1 MPLDQ
6 PVDTAGRGAYPN
18 PRRQAH
24 EGRSPRW
31 YRQLPLAIVALL
43 LLTLVLASL
52 ALGHRS
58 DQLRARFADVVMPAH
73 DALLRIQLSLAG
85 ELAAI
90 RGYQLTGERL
100 YLARLRAARE
110 GEVDADRRLA
120 RLAPLLGPE
129 VERAVATLEARRNT
143 WSEEPERL
151 LRGEITR
158 EELSGSLAQGQQ
170 RFEAALVA
178 ADRVNAAV
186 NRAEDALV
194 HGMGT
199 AAWVERMMVI
209 LVSLAALPV
218 VLVVGWLARRLEGA
232 TRHLSES
239 ETRIRQIAENLREV
253 VWISDPTLTTCYYIN
268 PAFERVWRRPLAT
281 VYENART
288 LLEMVHP
295 DDRERVEAAM
305 DGYSKGEFRV
315 RFRIVRPTGEVR
327 WVAVRAAA
335 VRDEH
340 AKIYRI
346 VGTAEDI
353 TERKRAEEE
362 REDLLVRERRA
373 RAETEAA
380 LQTRD
385 RVLRIV
391 SHDLKNPLHTIGMT
405 AELLEMLP
413 SEKRAQQIGILKRT
427 VQRAQQLV
435 FDLLDAARVQSDQP
449 LAVEPEPAETAPL
462 LAEAVEAFNLQAEQK
477 NLRLEQRLAEGA
489 EMVMAD
495 QRRVLQV
502 LTNLL
507 GNAVKFTP
515 EGGLIRVE
523 AEPHGP
529 DAVEFSVSDS
539 GPGIAP
545 EVIPNIFEPFTQARD
560 GATLGTGLGL
570 AIAKG
575 IVEAHGGRISV
586 ESAPGAGSTFR
597 FTLPRPTA

>member
-1 MPLDQ
+1 
-6 PVDTAGRGAYPN
+6 VDSTRSGAHPIAYLRPYGD
-18 PRRQAH
+18 RA
-24 EGRSPRW
+24 PRW
-31 YRQLPLAIVALL
+31 YRHVPLVIVVLL

-52 ALGHRS
+52 ALGRRS
-58 DQLRARFADVVMPAH
+58 DQLRGRFADVVMPAH
-73 DALLRIQLSLAG
+73 DALLRIQLALAA

-90 RGYQLTGERL
+90 RGYQLTGEEMYLTRL
-100 YLARLRAARE
+100 
-110 GEVDADRRLA
+110 RLA
-120 RLAPLLGPE
+120 RGKEAAADSQLALLAPQLGP
-129 VERAVATLEARRNT
+129 VVKRAVATLEDRRNT
-143 WSEEPERL
+143 WAEEPEKL
-151 LRGEITR
+151 LGGQITR
-158 EELSGSLAQGQQ
+158 EQLTGSLAQGQQ
-170 RFEAALVA
+170 RFEAALFA
-178 ADRVNAAV
+178 ADNVNAAV
-186 NRAEDALV
+186 NNAEDALV
-194 HGMGT
+194 HGIGT

-253 VWISDPTLTTCYYIN
+253 VWISDPKLTTCYYIN
-268 PAFERVWRRPLAT
+268 PAFERVWRRPLEA

-295 DDRERVEAAM
+295 EDRERVDAALE
-305 DGYSKGEFRV
+305 GYSRGTFRL
-315 RFRIVRPTGEVR
+315 RYRIIRPSSDVR
-327 WVAVRAAA
+327 WISVRAAA
-335 VRDEH
+335 VRDEDG
-340 AKIYRI
+340 KIYRI

-362 REDLLVRERRA
+362 REELLERERQA

-405 AELLEMLP
+405 AELLEILP
-413 SEKRAQQIGILKRT
+413 AEKRAQQIGIIRRT

-435 FDLLDAARVQSDQP
+435 FDLLDAARLQSDRP
-449 LAVEPEPAETAPL
+449 LAVEPERVETAPL
-462 LAEAVEAFNLQAEQK
+462 LGEAVEAFGLQVEQK
-477 NLRLEQRLAEGA
+477 NLRLEERLADGA
-489 EMVMAD
+489 ELVMAD
-495 QRRVLQV
+495 RRRVLQV

-523 AEPHGP
+523 AEPHGA

-545 EVIPNIFEPFTQARD
+545 EVIPDIFEPFTQAKD

-570 AIAKG
+570 SIAKG

-586 ESAPGAGSTFR
+586 ESAPGSGTTFR
-597 FTLPRPTA
+597 FTLPRPAA

>member
-1 MPLDQ
+1 NTWAEEPEKLL
-6 PVDTAGRGAYPN
+6 
-18 PRRQAH
+18 
-24 EGRSPRW
+24 EGQITRE
-31 YRQLPLAIVALL
+31 QLS
-43 LLTLVLASL
+43 ASL
-52 ALGHRS
+52 A
-58 DQLRARFADVVMPAH
+58 
-73 DALLRIQLSLAG
+73 
-85 ELAAI
+85 
-90 RGYQLTGERL
+90 T
-100 YLARLRAARE
+100 
-110 GEVDADRRLA
+110 
-120 RLAPLLGPE
+120 
-129 VERAVATLEARRNT
+129 
-143 WSEEPERL
+143 
-151 LRGEITR
+151 
-158 EELSGSLAQGQQ
+158 GQQ
-170 RFEAALVA
+170 RFEAALLA
-178 ADRVNAAV
+178 ADGVNAAV
-186 NRAEDALV
+186 NRVEDALV
-194 HGMGT
+194 HGIGT

-218 VLVVGWLARRLEGA
+218 VVVVGWLARRLEGA

-295 DDRERVEAAM
+295 DDRERVEGALE
-305 DGYSKGEFRV
+305 GYSRGEYRL
-315 RFRIVRPTGEVR
+315 RYRIVRPSGDVR
-327 WVAVRAAA
+327 WISARAAA
-335 VRDEH
+335 VRDESG
-340 AKIYRI
+340 KIYRI

-362 REDLLVRERRA
+362 REDLLKRERQA

-405 AELLEMLP
+405 AELLEILP
-413 SEKRAQQIGILKRT
+413 PEKREQQIGIIRRT

-435 FDLLDAARVQSDQP
+435 FDLLDAARLQSDRP
-449 LAVEPEPAETAPL
+449 LAVEPERVETAPL
-462 LAEAVEAFNLQAEQK
+462 LEEAVETFSLQVEQK
-477 NLRLEQRLAEGA
+477 NLRLEERLGEGA
-489 EMVMAD
+489 ELVMAD
-495 QRRVLQV
+495 RRRIFQV

-523 AEPHGP
+523 AEPHGA

-545 EVIPNIFEPFTQARD
+545 EVIPDIFEPFT
-560 GATLGTGLGL
+560 
-570 AIAKG
+570 
-575 IVEAHGGRISV
+575 
-586 ESAPGAGSTFR
+586 
-597 FTLPRPTA
+597 

>member
-1 MPLDQ
+1 
-6 PVDTAGRGAYPN
+6 VDSTGRSSSPN
-18 PRRQAH
+18 PLSPAFG
-24 EGRSPRW
+24 GRSPRW
-31 YRQLPLAIVALL
+31 YRHLPLLIVIVLL
-43 LLTLVLASL
+43 VTLVLASL
-52 ALGHRS
+52 ALGRRS
-58 DQLRARFADVVMPAH
+58 DELRGRFAEVVMPAH
-73 DALLRIQLSLAG
+73 DALLRIQLSLAA

-90 RGYQLTGERL
+90 RGYQLTGEDMYLTRL
-100 YLARLRAARE
+100 EGARRNEAE
-110 GEVDADRRLA
+110 ADRRLA
-120 RLAPLLGPE
+120 LLAPRLGPE
-129 VERAVATLEARRNT
+129 VQRAVATLEDRRNT
-143 WSEEPERL
+143 WAEEPEKL
-151 LRGEITR
+151 IRGQITR
-158 EELSGSLAQGQQ
+158 EQLSGSLANGQQ
-170 RFEAALVA
+170 RFEAALLA
-178 ADRVNAAV
+178 ADAVNAAV
-186 NRAEDALV
+186 DRAEDALV
-194 HGMGT
+194 HGIGT

-218 VLVVGWLARRLEGA
+218 VLVVGWLARRLEGV
-232 TRHLSES
+232 TRNLSES

-253 VWISDPTLTTCYYIN
+253 VWISDPTLTTCFYIN

-295 DDRERVEAAM
+295 DDRERVDAAM
-305 DGYSKGEFRV
+305 EGYSRGEYRL
-315 RFRIVRPTGEVR
+315 RFRIVRPSGDVR
-327 WVAVRAAA
+327 WVSARAAG
-335 VRDEH
+335 VRDEGG
-340 AKIYRI
+340 KIYRV

-362 REDLLVRERRA
+362 REELLERERRA
-373 RAETEAA
+373 RSETEAA

-435 FDLLDAARVQSDQP
+435 FDLLDAARLQSDRP
-449 LAVEPEPAETAPL
+449 LAVEPEPMETAPVL
-462 LAEAVEAFNLQAEQK
+462 GEAVEAFSLQVQQK
-477 NLRLEQRLAEGA
+477 NLRLEERLAEGA

-495 QRRVLQV
+495 RRRVLQV

-529 DAVEFSVSDS
+529 DAVEFSVADS

-545 EVIPNIFEPFTQARD
+545 EVIPYIFEPFTQAKD

-570 AIAKG
+570 SIAKG
-575 IVEAHGGRISV
+575 IVEAHGGKISV
-586 ESAPGAGSTFR
+586 ESAPGSGTTFR

>member
-1 MPLDQ
+1 MD
-6 PVDTAGRGAYPN
+6 R
-18 PRRQAH
+18 
-24 EGRSPRW
+24 RSPRW
-31 YRQLPLAIVALL
+31 YRHLPLAIVFVL

-52 ALGHRS
+52 ALGRRS
-58 DQLRARFADVVMPAH
+58 DRLRARFSDVVMPAH
-73 DALLRIQLSLAG
+73 DALLRLQLAFAA

-90 RGYQLTGERL
+90 RGYQLTGDGMYLTRL
-100 YLARLRAARE
+100 
-110 GEVDADRRLA
+110 RLA
-120 RLAPLLGPE
+120 RESENLADRQLSTLAPLLGPK

-143 WSEEPERL
+143 WAEEPEKL
-151 LRGEITR
+151 LSGQITR
-158 EELSGSLAQGQQ
+158 EQLSGSLARGQQ

-178 ADRVNAAV
+178 ADEVNAAV
-186 NRAEDALV
+186 DGAEDALV

-218 VLVVGWLARRLEGA
+218 VLVVGWLARRLERA

-281 VYENART
+281 VYESART
-288 LLEMVHP
+288 ILEMVHP
-295 DDRERVEAAM
+295 DDRARVDAAL
-305 DGYSKGEFRV
+305 DGYARGEFRL
-315 RFRIVRPTGEVR
+315 RYRIVRPNGDVR
-327 WVAVRAAA
+327 WIAARAAA
-335 VRDEH
+335 VRDP
-340 AKIYRI
+340 AGKIYRI

-353 TERKRAEEE
+353 TERKRVEEE
-362 REDLLVRERRA
+362 REDLLVRERQA

-413 SEKRAQQIGILKRT
+413 PEKRAQQIGILKRT

-435 FDLLDAARVQSDQP
+435 FDLLDAARLQSDQP
-449 LAVEPEPAETAPL
+449 LAVEPEPTETAPL
-462 LAEAVEAFNLQAEQK
+462 LAEAVESFSLQAEQK
-477 NLRLEQRLAEGA
+477 NLRLEDRLADGA

-495 QRRVLQV
+495 RRRLLQV
-502 LTNLL
+502 LSNLL

-523 AEPHGP
+523 VEPHGP

-539 GPGIAP
+539 GPGIAR
-545 EVIPNIFEPFTQARD
+545 EMIPNIFEPFTQARD

-570 AIAKG
+570 SIAKG
-575 IVEAHGGRISV
+575 IVEAHGGQISV
-586 ESAPGAGSTFR
+586 ESAPGAGTTFR

>member
-1 MPLDQ
+1 
-6 PVDTAGRGAYPN
+6 VDSTGPDSHPN
-18 PRRQAH
+18 PLPPAFD
-24 EGRSPRW
+24 GRSPRW
-31 YRQLPLAIVALL
+31 YRHLPLVIVIVL

-52 ALGHRS
+52 ALGRRS
-58 DQLRARFADVVMPAH
+58 DQLRGRFADVVMPTH
-73 DALLRIQLSLAG
+73 DALLRIQLSFAA

-90 RGYQLTGERL
+90 RGYQLTGDEM
-100 YLARLRAARE
+100 YLTRLRLVRQSEAE
-110 GEVDADRRLA
+110 ADRELRA
-120 RLAPLLGPE
+120 LAPQLGPK
-129 VERAVATLEARRNT
+129 VTRAVAMLEARRNT
-143 WSEEPERL
+143 WAEEPEKL
-151 LRGEITR
+151 LAGQITR
-158 EELSGSLAQGQQ
+158 EQLSGSLARGQQ

-178 ADRVNAAV
+178 ADNVNAAV
-186 NRAEDALV
+186 DGAADALV
-194 HGMGT
+194 HGIGT
-199 AAWVERMMVI
+199 AAWVERVMVI

-253 VWISDPTLTTCYYIN
+253 VWISDPAFTTCYYIN

-281 VYENART
+281 VYQDART

-295 DDRERVEAAM
+295 DDRERVEGALE
-305 DGYSKGEFRV
+305 GYARGEFRL
-315 RFRIVRPTGEVR
+315 RYRIVRPNGDVR
-327 WVAVRAAA
+327 WIAARAAA
-335 VRDEH
+335 VRDEGG
-340 AKIYRI
+340 KIYRI

-353 TERKRAEEE
+353 TERKRVEEE
-362 REDLLVRERRA
+362 REELLVRERQA

-435 FDLLDAARVQSDQP
+435 FDLLDAARLQSDQT

-462 LAEAVEAFNLQAEQK
+462 LEEAVEAFSLQVEQK
-477 NLRLEQRLAEGA
+477 NLRLEKRLGEGA

-495 QRRVLQV
+495 WRRVLQV

-523 AEPHGP
+523 AEPYGP

-545 EVIPNIFEPFTQARD
+545 EVIPSIFEPCTQAKD

-570 AIAKG
+570 SIAKG
-575 IVEAHGGRISV
+575 IVEAHGGQISV
-586 ESAPGAGSTFR
+586 ESAPGAGTTFR
-597 FTLPRPTA
+597 FTLSRPTA